1 MEQRTNRNT
10 EIIQMIKSY
19 WLREEDETFS
29 IWKVK
34 SNKYVYCSNV
44 KRMSLKLNL
53 ALLAKFSSFQQV

>member
-1 MEQRTNRNT
+1 MLCISHVTVVDLNEAKDEQKHRD
-10 EIIQMIKSY
+10 IQMIKSY

-44 KRMSLKLNL
+44 KS
-53 ALLAKFSSFQQV
+53 

>member
-1 MEQRTNRNT
+1 MLCISHVTVVDLNGAKDEQKHRD
-10 EIIQMIKSY
+10 IQMIKSF

-44 KRMSLKLNL
+44 KS
-53 ALLAKFSSFQQV
+53 